1 MKLLAS
7 PNTPLASKHRRAAEL
22 LRSTSMLN
30 GQSSDETPDWLFAG
44 GLRAPFA
51 KNDSDRSQPSG
62 AVYFPPRAPH
72 TLGLGGALDIRA
84 ELAQLVTSLSA
95 AECDGA
101 LLLLRAVYDVGS
113 ASQESIGDL
122 CAEVEAAL
130 RRKHEAQHEL
140 NRAFDETDQ
149 ARVAMVSS
157 ARKETAARSRDVV
170 DDDDGHESG
179 GDGGGDGG
187 DGGEPANLPP
197 LTGAMLDAARR
208 NVNSSVQYDTTRAV
222 LEARATLSRK
232 QFPAYETAATV
243 RHDLA
248 LRRQHDRRNTDALAR
263 INDTVISLERGVK
276 PLLVNGH

>member
-1 MKLLAS
+1 
-7 PNTPLASKHRRAAEL
+7 
-22 LRSTSMLN
+22 
-30 GQSSDETPDWLFAG
+30 
-44 GLRAPFA
+44 
-51 KNDSDRSQPSG
+51 
-62 AVYFPPRAPH
+62 
-72 TLGLGGALDIRA
+72 LDIRA

-208 NVNSSVQYDTTRAV
+208 NVNSSEQYDTTRAV